1 MKIVHIDDVPLV
13 AVPTTRAGTLDRR
26 TLLTGDPGSPGDFVC
41 GVYYQSGDFFAP
53 RHHHNFDQWRFQL
66 EGETNLN
73 ATGVLRPGTLGYFP
87 EGAHYGPNGREG
99 ETTDVRN
106 VIVLVQFGGP
116 AGNGF
121 VSSAKFAAAREELK
135 TLGTFDGGV
144 FHRNE
149 GVAGKKTLDS
159 FQATWEH
166 AQGRPMIYPAPQYNA
181 AILMN
186 THAYRWMPLAG
197 APGVEAKLYGTF
209 SDCAIRA
216 AGYKLDP
223 GATFAAA
230 GRGIFVVLSG
240 SGTLADGPY
249 RAFSALYLESGESAP
264 YTANETTEI
273 LLMGLPDV
281 SRMKPPLIPSG
292 ARRRVVEGQPQYDR
306 PA

>member
-1 MKIVHIDDVPLV
+1 MQIVHIDDVPLV
-13 AVPTTRAGTLDRR
+13 PVPTTRDGALDRR
-26 TLLTGDPGSPGDFVC
+26 TLLTGDPDSPGNFVC
-41 GVYYQSGDFFAP
+41 GVYYQSGDFYAP
-53 RHHHNFDQWRFQL
+53 RHRHNFDQWRFQI

-87 EGAHYGPNGREG
+87 EGAYYGPNGREG

-121 VSSAKFAAAREELK
+121 VSSARFAAAREELRA
-135 TLGTFDGGV
+135 LGTFDGGV
-144 FHRNE
+144 YHRNE
-149 GVAGKKTLDS
+149 GEPGKKTLDS

-166 AQGRPMIYPAPQYNA
+166 AQGRSMVYPAPQYNA

-209 SDCAIRA
+209 SDCGIRA

-223 GATFAAA
+223 GATFTAQ
-230 GRGIFVVLSG
+230 GRGIFIVLGG
-240 SGTLADGPY
+240 SGTLAGEPY
-249 RAFSALYLESGESAP
+249 RHYTGLYLESGESAE
-264 YTANETTEI
+264 YRASETTEI
-273 LLMGLPDV
+273 LPMGLPDV
-281 SRMKPPLIPSG
+281 ARIPSSRAERVG
-292 ARRRVVEGQPQYDR
+292 A
-306 PA
+306 

>member
-1 MKIVHIDDVPLV
+1 MKIVHIEDVPLV

-26 TLLTGDPGSPGDFVC
+26 TLLAGDPDSPGNFVC
-41 GVYYQSGDFFAP
+41 GVYYQSGDFYAP
-53 RHHHNFDQWRFQL
+53 RHRHNFDQWRYQL

-116 AGNGF
+116 GGNGF

-135 TLGTFDGGV
+135 ALGTFDGGV
-144 FHRNE
+144 FHRNA
-149 GVAGKKTLDS
+149 GVAGKTTLDS

-166 AQGRPMIYPAPQYNA
+166 AQRRSMVYPASQYNA

-223 GATFAAA
+223 GATFAAS
-230 GRGIFVVLSG
+230 GRGIFIVLG
-240 SGTLADGPY
+240 GNGTLADGPY
-249 RAFSALYLESGESAP
+249 RPFTGLYLDSGERAAF
-264 YTANETTEI
+264 TASETTEI
-273 LLMGLPDV
+273 LLMGLPDIA
-281 SRMKPPLIPSG
+281 RMKTGSASAPV
-292 ARRRVVEGQPQYDR
+292 ARRFGG
-306 PA
+306 A